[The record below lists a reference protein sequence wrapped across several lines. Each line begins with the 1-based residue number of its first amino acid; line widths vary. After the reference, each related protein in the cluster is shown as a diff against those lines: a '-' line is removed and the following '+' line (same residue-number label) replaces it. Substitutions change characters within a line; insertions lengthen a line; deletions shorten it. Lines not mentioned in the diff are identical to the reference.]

1 MCLKLWIATFFF
13 YQLFIIICYLLF
25 LYGIIHLHVFVL
37 CFLCLFAFCF
47 CAYESLNSRA
57 NSNMWLMYV
66 SKAMYCHL
74 LLLSVTHYYLWF
86 VFLYGFIHL
95 FVFCALSFCAYSC
108 LVFLCL
114 RIFEFPG
121 KLQHVIN
128 VCI

>member
-74 LLLSVTHYYLWF
+74 LLVSDILYNLLF
-86 VFLYGFIHL
+86 VIIMDSCICLIL
-95 FVFCALSFCAYSC
+95 CFVFCDYLLFC
-108 LVFLCL
+108 FLCL
-114 RIFEFPG
+114 RIFEPPG
-121 KLQHVIN
+121 KLQHVIS